1 MRRPLALLLFLACY
15 VTPPAVSAD
24 PLRITSGAFAL
35 DIEGDILRFQGAGFS
50 LHTTELFLFPSKTF
64 EPQCS
69 QCAPGQLVD
78 WSFRTN
84 GDQLLGIGNA
94 IIGDVSAANVEFRGT
109 LDFRVT
115 PTPFPQGDDVGA
127 RFVAPFSF
135 TGSVRGV
142 QGATMLFNHQF
153 FGRGRVTVEYEPGAL
168 TGFFTPSADNIP
180 YEFEAAAPV
189 PEPASMVLLG
199 TGLVG
204 LGVRRFRQ
212 RCGRRLAASA
222 DCLPLSSS

>member
-1 MRRPLALLLFLACY
+1 MRKPPALLLVLACY
-15 VTPPAVSAD
+15 VTPAAVSAE
-24 PLRITSGAFAL
+24 PVRITSGAFAL
-35 DIEGDILRFQGAGFS
+35 DIEGDTFLFQGEGFS
-50 LHTTELFLFPSKTF
+50 LQTTELLLYSSKTF

-94 IIGDVSAANVEFRGT
+94 TIGEDSAPDVEFRGM

-115 PTPFPQGDDVGA
+115 PTPFPEGDDLGA

-135 TGSVRGV
+135 SGNIRGV
-142 QGATMLFNHQF
+142 QGGMMLFDQQF
-153 FGRGRVTVEYEPGAL
+153 FGSGRVAVGYELGASVGL
-168 TGFFTPSADNIP
+168 FTPSDDNIP
-180 YEFEAAAPV
+180 YEFEATAPV

-204 LGVRRFRQ
+204 LGVRRFRR
-212 RCGRRLAASA
+212 RCGRRLNALWS
-222 DCLPLSSS
+222 

>member
-1 MRRPLALLLFLACY
+1 MRKPLALLLVIACY
-15 VTPPAVSAD
+15 VTPSTVLAEPV
-24 PLRITSGAFAL
+24 RITSGAFAL
-35 DIEGDILRFQGAGFS
+35 DIEGDTFLFQGEGFS
-50 LHTTELFLFPSKTF
+50 LRTTELLLYASKTF

-94 IIGDVSAANVEFRGT
+94 TIGEISAADVEFRGM

-115 PTPFPQGDDVGA
+115 PTPFPEGDDLAA

-135 TGSVRGV
+135 AGSIRGV
-142 QGATMLFNHQF
+142 QGGVMLFDQQF
-153 FGRGRVTVEYEPGAL
+153 FGRGRVTVGYELGASVGL
-168 TGFFTPSADNIP
+168 FTPSDDNIP
-180 YEFEAAAPV
+180 YEFEPTAPV

-204 LGVRRFRQ
+204 LGVRRSRR
-212 RCGRRLAASA
+212 RCGRPLNASTDGA
-222 DCLPLSSS
+222 R